1 VPDSDAAFKTKVVL
15 MGCLAVAAVAVA
27 FAFPRFGQDPSY
39 HAFADQRPFA
49 GVPNLLNV
57 ASNVVFA
64 VAGSLGLRFV
74 WKHDGA
80 STEQGERV
88 AAALLFSSTI
98 LVAAGSAY
106 YHLCPTNQTLVWDR
120 LPMTVAFMSLLALL
134 IGDRIGPRA
143 GRWLLG
149 PLIAVGTGSVLRWWL
164 TEAAG
169 RGDLRLYALVQF
181 FPMLAIPLM
190 LLLFPGRYH
199 GAAGFGWMLGWYA
212 LAKVFELLDR
222 QIFAVGGVVSG
233 HTLKHVAAGIAVLQ
247 LWRAMHR
254 RANRAGGATQ
264 HPDTIPADRKETA
277 PGGISS
283 LRPLEAPWN

>member
-1 VPDSDAAFKTKVVL
+1 MSNSDAAFRTKVVL

-39 HAFADQRPFA
+39 HNFADQRSFA
-49 GVPNLLNV
+49 GIPNLLNV
-57 ASNVVFA
+57 ASNLVFA
-64 VAGSLGLRFV
+64 AAGLLGLRFV
-74 WKHDGA
+74 WNRDSA
-80 STEQGERV
+80 FAELWERT
-88 AAALLFSSTI
+88 AAALLFGSTI

-106 YHLCPTNQTLVWDR
+106 YHLHPTNQTLVWDR

-149 PLIAVGTGSVLRWWL
+149 PLIVLGTGSVLWWRL

-169 RGDLRLYALVQF
+169 RGDLRLYAMVQF
-181 FPMLAIPLM
+181 FPMLAIPAM
-190 LLLFPGRYH
+190 LLLFPERYT
-199 GAAGFGWMLGWYA
+199 GAAGFGWTLAWYA
-212 LAKVFELLDR
+212 LAKVFELLDQ
-222 QIFAVGGVVSG
+222 QIFALGGVVSG

-247 LWRAMHR
+247 LWRAMR
-254 RANRAGGATQ
+254 RRGSRAGGSSQ
-264 HPDTIPADRKETA
+264 LPDTIPAGRKETA
-277 PGGISS
+277 LSGISL